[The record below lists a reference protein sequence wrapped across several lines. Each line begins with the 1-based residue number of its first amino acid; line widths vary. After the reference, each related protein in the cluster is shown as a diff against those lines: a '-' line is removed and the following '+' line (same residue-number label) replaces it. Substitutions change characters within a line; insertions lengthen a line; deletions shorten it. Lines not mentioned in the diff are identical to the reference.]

1 MGWYRSGIDEGL
13 HIFPIRG
20 QMINVLSFVSQ
31 SLSWHSNELDLEKW
45 ALDQTDVGLP
55 ALV

>member
-1 MGWYRSGIDEGL
+1 
-13 HIFPIRG
+13 
-20 QMINVLSFVSQ
+20 MINVLSFVSQ